1 MRRGSGVAIAT
12 TVAERFSSIR
22 SAMLQAIKPG
32 PSRRG
37 YVAQSE
43 HNARGAAAQ
52 RAVRRDYVWPNA
64 GGRIIYAQLNLTTTY
79 VLDRQA
85 NRSQAHAKVLRDA
98 S

>member
-1 MRRGSGVAIAT
+1 
-12 TVAERFSSIR
+12 
-22 SAMLQAIKPG
+22 MLQAIKPG

-37 YVAQSE
+37 YVAQSAE

-64 GGRIIYAQLNLTTTY
+64 GGRIIYAQLNLTTTN

>member
-37 YVAQSE
+37 YVAQSAE

-52 RAVRRDYVWPNA
+52 RAVSNSFDVHRR
-64 GGRIIYAQLNLTTTY
+64 RRT
-79 VLDRQA
+79 
-85 NRSQAHAKVLRDA
+85 
-98 S
+98 